1 MLLLTLLYSLTFFY
15 IVPYIYN
22 FSHITQQN
30 FSSYFL
36 TLAVMP
42 FFLCY
47 ISPNTHF
54 LQYMVDGGKVEGRV
68 WSQISLFFKWRVR
81 GSCLKLIEQETEFQG
96 Y

>member
-30 FSSYFL
+30 FPSYFL

-54 LQYMVDGGKVEGRV
+54 PQYMVDGGKAEGRV

-81 GSCLKLIEQETEFQG
+81 GSCLKLIEQEIEFQG